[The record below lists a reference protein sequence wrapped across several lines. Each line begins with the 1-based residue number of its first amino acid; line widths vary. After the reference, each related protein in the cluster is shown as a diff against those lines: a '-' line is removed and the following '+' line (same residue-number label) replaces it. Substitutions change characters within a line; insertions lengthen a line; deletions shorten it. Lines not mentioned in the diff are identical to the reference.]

1 METIG
6 VLVLIV
12 AVLHFLY
19 LLFFWLR
26 LMLHKDNTDVNT
38 ALPPVSVVIAARNE
52 ADNLEAFLPV
62 ILGQRYPEFE
72 VIVINDRSWDRS
84 RDMLK
89 DMSDTNN
96 KLKIVDLADDDKY
109 ARGKKFALF
118 LGFKA
123 AKYEHLLLI
132 DADCYPAS
140 ENWIAG
146 MMRQYSNAT
155 EIVLGYGKYENRK
168 SLLSCFIQF
177 NTFITLVNYG
187 SFAKAKMPYMGVGRN
202 LSYKKDLFFRN
213 KGFSSTISHT
223 SGDDDLFINQVATTS
238 NANLCLSA
246 VTVSN
251 PKESWSQW
259 FTQKRRHISTGKF
272 YKANHKML
280 LGLGE
285 LSFVLLTTSAILLL
299 IFRFHDVASLF
310 TLDTWIKR
318 GILAVFATLIFRW
331 FSLVGLAI
339 KLKDTRLIS
348 LMPFYDILHPWL
360 QLMWALANKFQPKPL
375 WK

>member
-1 METIG
+1 
-6 VLVLIV
+6 LV
-12 AVLHFLY
+12 
-19 LLFFWLR
+19 
-26 LMLHKDNTDVNT
+26 
-38 ALPPVSVVIAARNE
+38 
-52 ADNLEAFLPV
+52 
-62 ILGQRYPEFE
+62 
-72 VIVINDRSWDRS
+72 
-84 RDMLK
+84 
-89 DMSDTNN
+89 
-96 KLKIVDLADDDKY
+96 
-109 ARGKKFALF
+109 
-118 LGFKA
+118 
-123 AKYEHLLLI
+123 LI